1 MVNEGYALEG
11 RLEGAPHPSLE
22 GKGGRGKSD
31 GCRGASGTLV
41 AGIRATDRNEV
52 RFKGH
57 LSNRGKTRR
66 ITLLEE
72 NIKYI
77 RLEVY
82 LTQEHAV
89 SVVFT

>member
-1 MVNEGYALEG
+1 MRAMLTRVVSRG
-11 RLEGAPHPSLE
+11 RPSPE

-82 LTQEHAV
+82 LTQEHADQ
-89 SVVFT
+89 

>member
-57 LSNRGKTRR
+57 YAIQEKQGKGHYW
-66 ITLLEE
+66 
-72 NIKYI
+72 K
-77 RLEVY
+77 
-82 LTQEHAV
+82 
-89 SVVFT
+89 